1 MPRGMRRMGREV
13 EVEAAV
19 SPQILL
25 KEEEEVP
32 AAPMAAAAA
41 AKVVTRRM
49 GLHQVPAPE
58 AQA

>member
-25 KEEEEVP
+25 KEEEEVGVELVDIP
-32 AAPMAAAAA
+32 YRY
-41 AKVVTRRM
+41 V
-49 GLHQVPAPE
+49 
-58 AQA
+58 